1 MGRKKY
7 TAKFKAKVA
16 VEAIKEDRTI
26 AELSSIHG
34 VHRNMIQK
42 WKSDA
47 LTGMAD
53 IFSNKSDKDR
63 KSDQEVISEL
73 YQQIGQLTVENGW
86 LKKNN

>member
-1 MGRKKY
+1 MARKKH

-16 VEAIKEDRTI
+16 VEAIKEDRTTV
-26 AELSSIHG
+26 ELSSIHG

-47 LTGMAD
+47 LTGMVD
-53 IFSNKSDKDR
+53 IFSIRSDKDR
-63 KSDQEVISEL
+63 KRDQEVISEL
-73 YQQIGQLTVENGW
+73 YQQNGQLTVENGW

>member
-1 MGRKKY
+1 MARKKY

-47 LTGMAD
+47 VKGMAD
-53 IFSNKSDKDR
+53 IFSSKSDKGRRD
-63 KSDQEVISEL
+63 DQEVISEL

>member
-1 MGRKKY
+1 
-7 TAKFKAKVA
+7 
-16 VEAIKEDRTI
+16 
-26 AELSSIHG
+26 
-34 VHRNMIQK
+34 MIQK

-47 LTGMAD
+47 LTGMVD
-53 IFSNKSDKDR
+53 IFSIKSDKDR

>member
-1 MGRKKY
+1 MARKKY

-16 VEAIKEDRTI
+16 VDAIKEDKTI

-47 LTGMAD
+47 LRCMPD
-53 IFSNKSDKDR
+53 IFSNKSDRDR

-73 YQQIGQLTVENGW
+73 YQQIGQLTVENSW